1 MSEIIYNWPD
11 ISFSIEEDEAIEF
24 DLFDVDDLDYADDEY
39 IKQLASEYPDYEG
52 QYEVTP
58 DMDGEQ
64 LETSN
69 RLLRNNVVVNP
80 IPYSKVTN
88 PSGGYTAI
96 IAPV

>member
-52 QYEVTP
+52 QY
-58 DMDGEQ
+58 
-64 LETSN
+64 
-69 RLLRNNVVVNP
+69 
-80 IPYSKVTN
+80 
-88 PSGGYTAI
+88 
-96 IAPV
+96 